1 MRVGEVSGD
10 VSGGAGEI
18 LRLNARPTAETERA
32 LLKVEVESAEDL
44 ERLAERLKAP
54 IVKDG
59 EGNDAVIDARDLV
72 PYFVRRG
79 RARAHQP

>member
-1 MRVGEVSGD
+1 MRVGEVSK
-10 VSGGAGEI
+10 V
-18 LRLNARPTAETERA
+18 LRLNARPTEETERS

-44 ERLAERLKAP
+44 ERIAEWLKAP

-72 PYFVRRG
+72 LYYVRR
-79 RARAHQP
+79 R